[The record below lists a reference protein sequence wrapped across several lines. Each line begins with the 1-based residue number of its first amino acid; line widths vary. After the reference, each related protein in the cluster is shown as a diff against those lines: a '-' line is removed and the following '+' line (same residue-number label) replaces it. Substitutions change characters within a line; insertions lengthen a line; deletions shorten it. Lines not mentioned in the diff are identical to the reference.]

1 MDETHER
8 LHAVH
13 IKYKSFFLLL
23 HAVHIKYKSFFPFD
37 NTHIIQKIL
46 AKIKDQQHLRA
57 HLFALSRKSC
67 SVLIVC
73 KQIKLM

>member
-13 IKYKSFFLLL
+13 IKYNIFFFPFTCST
-23 HAVHIKYKSFFPFD
+23 YKIQIFFFPFD

-46 AKIKDQQHLRA
+46 AKIKDE
-57 HLFALSRKSC
+57 
-67 SVLIVC
+67 
-73 KQIKLM
+73 QIMHF

>member
-13 IKYKSFFLLL
+13 IKYKSFFPFTCST
-23 HAVHIKYKSFFPFD
+23 YKIQIFFFPFD

-46 AKIKDQQHLRA
+46 AKIKDE
-57 HLFALSRKSC
+57 
-67 SVLIVC
+67 
-73 KQIKLM
+73 QIMHF